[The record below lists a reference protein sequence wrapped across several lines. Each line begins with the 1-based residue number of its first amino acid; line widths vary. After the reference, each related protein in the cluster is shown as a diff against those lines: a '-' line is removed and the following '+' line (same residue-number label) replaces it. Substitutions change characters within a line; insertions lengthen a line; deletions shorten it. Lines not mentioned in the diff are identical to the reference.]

1 MEIGTQIRKYRSAQ
15 ELSQEELAERIYV
28 TRQTISNWENG
39 KSYPDVHSLLL
50 LSSLFHVSLDQLVKG
65 DIEIMKQEINK
76 EEVAKFNRLSNVF
89 AVLFAACIVA
99 FIPLVVFFK
108 LYGAAIW
115 AAWYLVVLG
124 FAFRIEKLKKSND
137 IHTYQ
142 EIVAFSQGKRLDEIQ
157 QQREIGK
164 RPYQNAL
171 KFVAGAAVGIVIAAI
186 AVTILE
192 LLK

>member
-39 KSYPDVHSLLL
+39 KSYPDLHSLLL

-65 DIEIMKQEINK
+65 DIEKMKQEINK
-76 EEVAKFNRLSNVF
+76 EEVAKFNRLSSVF

-99 FIPLVVFFK
+99 FIPLVVFLK
-108 LYGAAIW
+108 LYGIVIW
-115 AAWYLVVLG
+115 AFLYLVVLG

-186 AVTILE
+186 AAALLE

>member
-1 MEIGTQIRKYRSAQ
+1 MEIGTQIRKYRNAQ
-15 ELSQEELAERIYV
+15 ELSQEELAERVYV

-39 KSYPDVHSLLL
+39 KSYPDIHSLLL

-76 EEVAKFNRLSNVF
+76 EEVAKFNRLSKIF

-99 FIPLVVFFK
+99 FIPLVVFLK
-108 LYGAAIW
+108 LCGVIIW
-115 AAWYLVVLG
+115 AILYLVVLG
-124 FAFRIEKLKKSND
+124 FSFRIEKLKKSND

-164 RPYQNAL
+164 RPYQTAL
-171 KFVAGAAVGIVIAAI
+171 KLLAGAAVGIVVAAI
-186 AVTILE
+186 TAAILE

>member
-15 ELSQEELAERIYV
+15 ELSQEELAERVYV

-39 KSYPDVHSLLL
+39 KSYPDLHSLLL

-65 DIEIMKQEINK
+65 DIEKMKQEINK
-76 EEVAKFNRLSNVF
+76 DEVAKFNRLSKVF
-89 AVLFAACIVA
+89 SVLFAVSIVA
-99 FIPLVVFFK
+99 FIPLVVFLK

-186 AVTILE
+186 AVALLE

>member
-15 ELSQEELAERIYV
+15 ELSQEELAERVYV

-39 KSYPDVHSLLL
+39 KSYPDLHSLLL
-50 LSSLFHVSLDQLVKG
+50 LSSLFDVSLDQLVKG

-76 EEVAKFNRLSNVF
+76 EEVAKFNRLSGVF

-99 FIPLVVFFK
+99 FIPLVVFLK

-164 RPYQNAL
+164 RPYQTAL

-186 AVTILE
+186 AVAVLE

>member
-15 ELSQEELAERIYV
+15 ELSQEELAERVYV

-39 KSYPDVHSLLL
+39 KSYPDLHSLLL

-65 DIEIMKQEINK
+65 DIEMMKQEINK
-76 EEVAKFNRLSNVF
+76 DEVAKFNRLSSVF

-99 FIPLVVFFK
+99 FIPLVVFLK
-108 LYGAAIW
+108 LYGVVIW
-115 AAWYLVVLG
+115 AILYLVVLG
-124 FAFRIEKLKKSND
+124 FAFRVEKLKKSND
-137 IHTYQ
+137 IHTYR

>member
-1 MEIGTQIRKYRSAQ
+1 MEIGTQIRKYRNAM
-15 ELSQEELAERIYV
+15 ELSQEELAERVYV

-39 KSYPDVHSLLL
+39 KSYPDLHSLLL

-65 DIEIMKQEINK
+65 DIEMMKQEISK
-76 EEVAKFNRLSNVF
+76 EEVAKFNRLSSVF

-99 FIPLVVFFK
+99 FIPLVVFLK
-108 LYGAAIW
+108 LYGVVIW
-115 AAWYLVVLG
+115 AILYLVVLG
-124 FAFRIEKLKKSND
+124 FAFRVEKLKKSND

-164 RPYQNAL
+164 KPYQSAL
-171 KFVAGAAVGIVIAAI
+171 KFVAGAAVGIVIATI
-186 AVTILE
+186 AVTVLE

>member
-65 DIEIMKQEINK
+65 DIEMMKQEINK
-76 EEVAKFNRLSNVF
+76 EEVAKFNRLSSVF
-89 AVLFAACIVA
+89 AVLFAACIVS
-99 FIPLVVFFK
+99 FIPLVVFLK

-115 AAWYLVVLG
+115 AVGYLVVLG

-137 IHTYQ
+137 THTYQ

-186 AVTILE
+186 AVALLE